1 MILTSINSFLF
12 VLVALN
18 TNVLCAPAWN
28 ALPKINEWNSPN
40 NHTSYDQIDELDED
54 RIFGGE
60 YAMQNQFPFM
70 AVVHQLKGNGRI
82 SQCGGTII
90 SSRWVL
96 TAGHCVASGP
106 HQFLVVF
113 GTRDKTGIAY
123 NFYQGPGVA
132 MLTTQ
137 AVLHP
142 EYRTT
147 MNDIALLYMP
157 QNIPFGNN
165 IRPIQ
170 FVGNRYNTY
179 ADKTGMVIGWGK
191 DGPTGTGTKRLK
203 YAAVPIISNYECSMY
218 WPVTEAHVC
227 TSAAYDEDACQ
238 GDSGGPL
245 IVMKNRKPFQIGI
258 VSYGDGNCPSSK
270 PGVFTRV
277 SSFVDWI
284 EEVTNI
290 HL

>member
-40 NHTSYDQIDELDED
+40 NHTSYDRKYVSTFEDKERKKKKLIKINRIYCYKKKKIDELDED

-157 QNIPFGNN
+157 QNIPFGS
-165 IRPIQ
+165 
-170 FVGNRYNTY
+170 
-179 ADKTGMVIGWGK
+179 KMSEEK
-191 DGPTGTGTKRLK
+191 K
-203 YAAVPIISNYECSMY
+203 IISSN
-218 WPVTEAHVC
+218 P
-227 TSAAYDEDACQ
+227 
-238 GDSGGPL
+238 
-245 IVMKNRKPFQIGI
+245 
-258 VSYGDGNCPSSK
+258 
-270 PGVFTRV
+270 
-277 SSFVDWI
+277 
-284 EEVTNI
+284 
-290 HL
+290 

>member
-1 MILTSINSFLF
+1 MISTSIQFF
-12 VLVALN
+12 ILVALSG
-18 TNVLCAPAWN
+18 NVLCAPPWN
-28 ALPKINEWNSPN
+28 ALPEINGWNSAN
-40 NHTSYDQIDELDED
+40 NRTSYDHELDED

-60 YAMQNQFPFM
+60 YAKQNQFPFM
-70 AVVHQLKGNGRI
+70 AVVHQLMGNGRV

-106 HQFLVVF
+106 YQFLVVF

-142 EYRTT
+142 KYRTT
-147 MNDIALLYMP
+147 MNDIALLHMP
-157 QNIPFGNN
+157 QNIPFGTN

-170 FVGNRYNTY
+170 FAGSGYTDETY

-191 DGPTGTGTKRLK
+191 DGPIGTGTKRLK

-218 WPVTEAHVC
+218 WPITEAHVC
-227 TSAAYDEDACQ
+227 TSAAYDQDACQ

-245 IVMKNRKPFQIGI
+245 IVMKNRKPLQVGI

-277 SSFVDWI
+277 SSFFDWI
-284 EEVTNI
+284 EEVTDI
-290 HL
+290 RL

>member
-40 NHTSYDQIDELDED
+40 NHTSYDRKYVSTFEDKERKKKKLIKINRIYCYKKKKKIDELDED

-157 QNIPFGNN
+157 QNIPFGS
-165 IRPIQ
+165 
-170 FVGNRYNTY
+170 
-179 ADKTGMVIGWGK
+179 KMSEEK
-191 DGPTGTGTKRLK
+191 K
-203 YAAVPIISNYECSMY
+203 IISSN
-218 WPVTEAHVC
+218 P
-227 TSAAYDEDACQ
+227 
-238 GDSGGPL
+238 
-245 IVMKNRKPFQIGI
+245 
-258 VSYGDGNCPSSK
+258 
-270 PGVFTRV
+270 
-277 SSFVDWI
+277 
-284 EEVTNI
+284 
-290 HL
+290 